1 MRSNRLGS
9 RPAALKFFF
18 LRGCKVFK
26 SNGHD
31 ILWFSWARLD
41 SFLGHAVVILTA
53 RMQQS
58 IDLHTVHRKRQ
69 MGRKR
74 YTIQCSLDLSRV
86 LHVTRVMHS

>member
-1 MRSNRLGS
+1 MRKRKENQQSADAEQQIRIAPRS
-9 RPAALKFFF
+9 PEVFF

-58 IDLHTVHRKRQ
+58 IDLHTVHQKSQ

-74 YTIQCSLDLSRV
+74 
-86 LHVTRVMHS
+86 